1 MQCGQPFSGRKVFH
15 GKDASGRGVKL
26 ERAKG
31 FEPSAQNPQPVS
43 NQPAREVASQGCT
56 QIRAQILGELGPE
69 LARVV
74 AAWSSLS
81 QPLKAAI
88 LAIIDSSA
96 ASKEDNR

>member
-69 LARVV
+69 LSQVV
-74 AAWSSLS
+74 TEWPSLS

-88 LAIIDSSA
+88 NATIRSA
-96 ASKEDNR
+96 KESEASR